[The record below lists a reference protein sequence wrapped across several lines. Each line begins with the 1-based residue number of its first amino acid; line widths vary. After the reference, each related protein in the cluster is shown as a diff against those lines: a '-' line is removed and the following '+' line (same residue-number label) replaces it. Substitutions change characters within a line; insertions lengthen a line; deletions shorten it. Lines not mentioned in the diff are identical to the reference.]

1 MGTQIFKTEPSR
13 SKITLWFFFRKNKA
27 NCMYKIGRYGT
38 VIILILLILIIILIL
53 RNIVIVP
60 QGFVVVTEFLGSY
73 RDTWQ
78 PGLHVKIPLFERIA
92 RQINTKEIVGDFP
105 AISAITKDNVMLT
118 VDSVVFYKVRG
129 GGEDAKKFA
138 YGVTNP
144 DEAIQLLAATNLRNV
159 IGEMSL
165 DEVLTSKDRINTSM
179 RLSLDKATDDW
190 GIEVRRVEL
199 KSLTPSIE
207 IQEAMEQ
214 QKKAS
219 IKKEAEI
226 LEAEGHKQADI
237 LKAEGHKES
246 TILNAEA
253 ENRKKILE
261 AEAEEQGR
269 IHRARGEAEAIRLVK
284 DAEAKGIEYLK
295 MAEPTCEVLTL
306 KKFDT
311 LAKVADGR
319 ATKIMLP
326 TDLVDMSKST
336 AVVGEVLNTF
346 LTNSAT
352 PTDVHAVNSK
362 SATES
367 LSTSETLNNPHK
379 TIGNSAASSK
389 CSEAICTT
397 ERTHQKAIFEPD
409 I

>member
-1 MGTQIFKTEPSR
+1 
-13 SKITLWFFFRKNKA
+13 
-27 NCMYKIGRYGT
+27 MYKIRRYST
-38 VIILILLILIIILIL
+38 VIILILLIFIIALII

-60 QGFVVVTEFLGSY
+60 QGYVVVTEFLGSY
-73 RDTWQ
+73 RATWQ
-78 PGLHVKIPLFERIA
+78 PGLHVKIPFFERIA
-92 RQINTKEIVGDFP
+92 RQVNTKEVVYDSPPIQ
-105 AISAITKDNVMLT
+105 AITKDNVMLM
-118 VDSVVFYKVRG
+118 VDSVVFYKIREN
-129 GGEDAKKFA
+129 GENAKKFT

-159 IGEMSL
+159 IGEMPL
-165 DEVLTSKDRINTSM
+165 DEVLVSKDRINNSM

-190 GIEVRRVEL
+190 GIEIRRVEL
-199 KSLTPSIE
+199 KNLTPSVE

-237 LKAEGHKES
+237 LKAEGHKEAI
-246 TILNAEA
+246 ILDAEA
-253 ENRKKILE
+253 EKQKKILE
-261 AEAEEQGR
+261 AEAEEQSR
-269 IHRARGEAEAIRLVK
+269 IHHAKGEAEAIRMIK

-306 KKFDT
+306 KKYET
-311 LAKVADGR
+311 LAKVADGK

-326 TDLVDMSKST
+326 TDLVDMSKNM
-336 AVVGEVLNTF
+336 AVTGETLNTF
-346 LTNSAT
+346 LTNST
-352 PTDVHAVNSK
+352 RSTDVYTANRK

-367 LSTSETLNNPHK
+367 LSTSETLNNPHQ
-379 TIGNSAASSK
+379 TIGNSTASSK
-389 CSEAICTT
+389 CPEAKCTA
-397 ERTHQKAIFEPD
+397 ERTHQKALFEPD